1 MKKVTESVYVE
12 TGFRGANVGC
22 VLTDQGAVLIDTPML
37 PEEARQLRDEL
48 GRISSG
54 DIAYIVYS
62 HQHFDHVMGSAFLT
76 KKTIACRAAM
86 SGIGYLKENLEKE
99 VALIF
104 PDLYQERK
112 GAFRGWDIVMPQIS
126 FARELSLHMG
136 NKTLELTFVGGHSSA
151 SILVTVPEERVL
163 FTGDNLVTGM
173 LPVTM
178 NCRFDGWIDL
188 LRKVEDM
195 QVDIIVPGHGDPC
208 GKEEVRRLRL
218 YFEAMRDRMRPLVES
233 GATREDVAQALDLRD
248 ASPVPLTE
256 EMMPQVRF
264 DVSRMFDQMKKGYV

>member
-1 MKKVTESVYVE
+1 MKRVTDSIHVE

-22 VLTDQGAVLIDTPML
+22 VLTEQGAVLIDTPML
-37 PEEARQLRDEL
+37 PEEARQLQDEL
-48 GRISSG
+48 GRIGSG
-54 DIAYIVYS
+54 EIAYIVYS

-76 KKTIACRAAM
+76 RKTIACRAAV
-86 SGIGYLKENLEKE
+86 SGIQYLVENLEKE

-104 PDLYQERK
+104 PDLYEERP
-112 GAFRGWDIVMPQIS
+112 GVFRGWEIVMPQIS
-126 FARELSLHMG
+126 FSRELSLHMG
-136 NKTLELTFVGGHSSA
+136 NKSLELAFVGGHSSA

-173 LPVTM
+173 LPVTA
-178 NCRFDGWIDL
+178 NCRFDTWIDL

-195 QVDIIVPGHGDPC
+195 EVDTIVPGHGDPC
-208 GKEEVRRLRL
+208 GKEQVRRVRV
-218 YFEAMRDRMRPLVES
+218 YFEAMRDRVRPLVAS
-233 GATREDVAQALDLRD
+233 GATREDVARVIDLRD

-264 DVSRMFDQMKKGYV
+264 DVSRMFDQIKKGYL